1 MRRPIQTLFVAA
13 LALCA
18 SAGAAL
24 ASRPGAMTVDLN
36 ESRRVTLAGAAAT
49 VVVGDP
55 SVADVAMVDAHS
67 VIVIGRG
74 YGSTQLIV
82 TDRKGHTL
90 LASQVTVVS
99 PNNGRV
105 TLTRGL
111 ESTEFNCAGARCH
124 PIADA
129 KVSSGGSPGADGAVV
144 GGGSSTGAVGANT
157 GESGAAAAA
166 GAPAPGRP

>member
-1 MRRPIQTLFVAA
+1 MRRPIQSLCLAG

-24 ASRPGAMTVDLN
+24 AAAGGSMTVDLN
-36 ESRRVTLAGAAAT
+36 ESRRVPLAGAAAN

-67 VIVIGRG
+67 LVVIGRG
-74 YGSTQLIV
+74 YGSTQIVV
-82 TDRKGHTL
+82 TDHGGHAL

-105 TLTRGL
+105 TLTRGGI
-111 ESTEFNCAGARCH
+111 STDYSCTGGRCH
-124 PIADA
+124 PIGP
-129 KVSSGGSPGADGAVV
+129 VPMSSGGSAGAVV
-144 GGGSSTGAVGANT
+144 ASGSGASAPTGGAAS
-157 GESGAAAAA
+157 GEAAAAA
-166 GAPAPGRP
+166 AANQTP

>member
-1 MRRPIQTLFVAA
+1 MRRPIQTLLVAA

-18 SAGAAL
+18 NAGAAL
-24 ASRPGAMTVDLN
+24 ASGPGAMTVDLN
-36 ESRRVTLAGAAAT
+36 ESRRVMLAGAAAT

-55 SVADVAMVDAHS
+55 SVADVAMVDSHS

-82 TDRKGHTL
+82 TDRNGHAL

-124 PIADA
+124 PLAA
-129 KVSSGGSPGADGAVV
+129 VKMSSGGSAGVGETVS
-144 GGGSSTGAVGANT
+144 GGGSSTGAPGANS

-166 GAPAPGRP
+166 GAPPPGRP